1 MMSHAHHSIPGFEVD
16 VIDQLYAEL
25 AELYAKK
32 ESAPA
37 DRRLDIQI
45 TETFQRLRTAQA
57 DEVVRLR
64 SSFESGLRMPL
75 GAGAEL
81 LRQVRRMRGSL
92 EDPAAGDHASSAA
105 YDTKA

>member
-1 MMSHAHHSIPGFEVD
+1 MSHPHHSVPSFEDD

-25 AELYAKK
+25 SDLYTKK

-75 GAGAEL
+75 GAGSEL
-81 LRQVRRMRGSL
+81 LRQVRLMRGSL
-92 EDPAAGDHASSAA
+92 EDPATGDHTSSAA
-105 YDTKA
+105 HDAKA

>member
-1 MMSHAHHSIPGFEVD
+1 MSHAHHSLPGFEDD
-16 VIDQLYAEL
+16 VIDRLYAEL
-25 AELYAKK
+25 SDLYAKK

-64 SSFESGLRMPL
+64 SSLESGLHMPL

-81 LRQVRRMRGSL
+81 LRQVRRMRGF
-92 EDPAAGDHASSAA
+92 A
-105 YDTKA
+105 